1 MMRYWGL
8 DVLKCVNCKSFPLEL
23 HPIEQEK
30 QEIDTS
36 GIEKPFCKVYCGYL
50 KENIQPGK
58 EYPCDEC
65 IRIGIKTG
73 VLYCP
78 NCKHWYP
85 IKNGIAVILVD
96 NKRKLNKDLEFL
108 KTYRDRIPE
117 YILKEGQ
124 PVNLESASK

>member
-1 MMRYWGL
+1 MHTYR
-8 DVLKCVNCKSFPLEL
+8 N
-23 HPIEQEK
+23 
-30 QEIDTS
+30 
-36 GIEKPFCKVYCGYL
+36 
-50 KENIQPGK
+50 
-58 EYPCDEC
+58 
-65 IRIGIKTG
+65 KTG